1 MRLLILTGLAAALS
15 AVLAAPPVLARAFPD
30 PQQKPAPGNE
40 AAQTPI
46 AQAGYSAATNYQ
58 LQCRGCHLSSGEGA
72 PRNDTPK
79 MAGFVGN
86 FLRVEGG
93 REFLVRVPGVAQA
106 ALSDAQIAELLN
118 WILDPQHGMA
128 GTSTPADFQPY
139 SAEEV
144 GKVRHN
150 ALLNLPGTRAG
161 LIARMREQGLA
172 IDDGMG
178 TP

>member
-1 MRLLILTGLAAALS
+1 MRLLLIAGLA

-30 PQQKPAPGNE
+30 PHQKPAPGNE

-46 AQAGYSAATNYQ
+46 AQAGYSTATNYQ
-58 LQCRGCHLSSGEGA
+58 LQCAGCHLGSGAGS
-72 PRNDTPK
+72 RHNDTPK

-118 WILDPQHGMA
+118 WLLEPGGMA
-128 GTSTPADFQPY
+128 GASTPADFQRY
-139 SAEEV
+139 TGEEV
-144 GKVRHN
+144 AKVRHN
-150 ALLNLPGTRAG
+150 ALLNLPSTRAG
-161 LIARMREQGLA
+161 LIAQMRAQGIA

-178 TP
+178 KP

>member
-1 MRLLILTGLAAALS
+1 MRLLILAGLAAAL
-15 AVLAAPPVLARAFPD
+15 AAPPALARAFPD

-40 AAQTPI
+40 MAQTPI
-46 AQAGYSAATNYQ
+46 AQAGYSSATNYQ
-58 LQCRGCHLSSGEGA
+58 LQCAGCHLGSGEGA
-72 PRNDTPK
+72 PRNDTPR
-79 MAGFVGN
+79 MSGFVGN

-128 GTSTPADFQPY
+128 GASTPADFRPY

-144 GKVRHN
+144 GKVRRN
-150 ALLNLPGTRAG
+150 ALLNLPETRAA
-161 LIARMREQGLA
+161 LIARMREQGIA
-172 IDDGMG
+172 IEDGMG
-178 TP
+178 KP

>member
-1 MRLLILTGLAAALS
+1 MRLLILAGLAAAL
-15 AVLAAPPVLARAFPD
+15 AAPLALARAFPD

-40 AAQTPI
+40 MAQTPI
-46 AQAGYSAATNYQ
+46 AQAGYSSATNYQ
-58 LQCRGCHLSSGEGA
+58 LQCAGCHLGSGEGA
-72 PRNDTPK
+72 PRNDTPR
-79 MAGFVGN
+79 MSGFVGN

-128 GTSTPADFQPY
+128 GASTPADFRPY

-144 GKVRHN
+144 GKVRRN
-150 ALLNLPGTRAG
+150 ALLNLPETRAA
-161 LIARMREQGLA
+161 LITRMREQGIA
-172 IDDGMG
+172 IGDGMG
-178 TP
+178 KP

>member
-1 MRLLILTGLAAALS
+1 MRLLILAGLAAAL
-15 AVLAAPPVLARAFPD
+15 AAPPALARAFPD

-40 AAQTPI
+40 APQTPI

-58 LQCRGCHLSSGEGA
+58 LQCRGCHLGSGEGA

-86 FLRVEGG
+86 FLRVAGG

-118 WILDPQHGMA
+118 WILEPGGMA
-128 GTSTPADFQPY
+128 GASTPANFQPY

-172 IDDGMG
+172 IEDGMG

>member
-1 MRLLILTGLAAALS
+1 MRLLILAGLA
-15 AVLAAPPVLARAFPD
+15 AVLAAPPALARAFPD
-30 PQQKPAPGNE
+30 PQQQPAPGNE
-40 AAQTPI
+40 MAQTPI

-58 LQCRGCHLSSGEGA
+58 LQCRGCHLGSGEGA
-72 PRNDTPK
+72 PRNDTPQ

-128 GTSTPADFQPY
+128 GASTPADFQPY

-144 GKVRHN
+144 GKVRRN
-150 ALLNLPGTRAG
+150 ALLNLPGTRAA
-161 LIARMREQGLA
+161 LIARMREQGIA
-172 IDDGMG
+172 IEDGMG
-178 TP
+178 MP

>member
-1 MRLLILTGLAAALS
+1 MRLLILAGLAAAL
-15 AVLAAPPVLARAFPD
+15 AAPPALARAFPD

-40 AAQTPI
+40 MAQTPI
-46 AQAGYSAATNYQ
+46 AQAGYSSATNYQ
-58 LQCRGCHLSSGEGA
+58 LQCAGCHLGSGEGA
-72 PRNDTPK
+72 PRNDTPR
-79 MAGFVGN
+79 MSGFVGN

-128 GTSTPADFQPY
+128 GASTPADFRPY

-144 GKVRHN
+144 GKVRRN
-150 ALLNLPGTRAG
+150 ALLNLPDTRAA
-161 LIARMREQGLA
+161 LIARMREQGIA
-172 IDDGMG
+172 IEDGMG
-178 TP
+178 KP

>member
-1 MRLLILTGLAAALS
+1 MRLLILAGLAAALS
-15 AVLAAPPVLARAFPD
+15 AVLAAPPALARAFPD

-46 AQAGYSAATNYQ
+46 AQAGYSTATNYQ
-58 LQCRGCHLSSGEGA
+58 LQCAGCHLGSGEGA
-72 PRNDTPK
+72 PRNDTPR
-79 MAGFVGN
+79 MSGFVGN

-128 GTSTPADFQPY
+128 GASSPAGFRPY

-144 GKVRHN
+144 GRVRHE
-150 ALLNLPGTRAG
+150 AILNLPGTRAG
-161 LIARMREQGLA
+161 LIARMRAQGIA

-178 TP
+178 AP

>member
-1 MRLLILTGLAAALS
+1 MRLLILAGLA
-15 AVLAAPPVLARAFPD
+15 AVLAAPPALARAFPD

-40 AAQTPI
+40 MAQTPI
-46 AQAGYSAATNYQ
+46 AQAGYSVATNYQ
-58 LQCRGCHLSSGEGA
+58 LQCAGCHLGSGEGSA
-72 PRNDTPK
+72 RNDTPK
-79 MAGFVGN
+79 MSGFVGN

-118 WILDPQHGMA
+118 WLLEPGGMA
-128 GTSTPADFQPY
+128 GASTPANFQPY

-144 GKVRHN
+144 SKVRHN

-161 LIARMREQGLA
+161 LIAQMREQGLA
-172 IDDGMG
+172 IEDGMG
-178 TP
+178 KP